1 MQNIIIE
8 KLLLSKDIEEY
19 IRVEIEYSSLEP
31 NEYKKAMVKLG
42 EKRFSKFAKMLNSSS
57 LSFWQAHIV
66 FNAFYYSFIQIDE
79 VQEAISAISVFKN
92 EDIFFNECSEETNGI
107 KITLANASQI

>member
-19 IRVEIEYSSLEP
+19 INIEMKYSYS
-31 NEYKKAMVKLG
+31 NQDEYKKALVKLG
-42 EKRFSKFAKMLNSSS
+42 EDRFSKFAKMLE
-57 LSFWQAHIV
+57 LSHLDNWQAHIV
-66 FNAFYYSFIQIDE
+66 FNAFYNSFIQIGE
-79 VQEAISAISVFKN
+79 VQEAINTISVFKN

-107 KITLANASQI
+107 KKTLASASQI